1 MDIVWEYRWMLLQG
15 VGITVEVTVLAA
27 LVAILMA
34 FLAGLGRLAPIGIV
48 RGVARTYVELFRG
61 TSLVAQLFWM
71 FFVLPAFGISLSPLL
86 SGVLAIGLCNGAY
99 GSEIVRGAI
108 RSVAKG
114 QREAAVALNFT
125 PAQTFRIVVLP
136 QAAVVMIPL
145 FGSLV
150 IEILKGSALVSMI
163 TLADLTFQAKNII
176 LVHVNTAPV
185 LSVVLVVYF
194 LLALVISSGSRWL
207 ETTVARGRDVARR

>member
-15 VGITVEVTVLAA
+15 VGITVQVTVLAA

-34 FLAGLGRLAPIGIV
+34 FLAGLGRLALNGLV
-48 RGVARTYVELFRG
+48 RGVSRTYIELFRG

-125 PAQTFRIVVLP
+125 PVQTFRIVVLP

-185 LSVVLVVYF
+185 LSVVLVIYF